1 MINITIFNSYMYF
14 LIITGKYFLFLK
26 RIFSRFEKRRVYLPK
41 IMHEINELGI
51 SSIGFVAFISI
62 FVGAVVTLQVAYNME
77 NPLLPS
83 YLIGLAS
90 RDSIILEFS
99 PTMISLVLAGKIGSH
114 IASSLGTMRVTE
126 QIDALEVMGI
136 NSASLL
142 VLPKI
147 IASILINPFLIIM
160 SIFLGIIGGW
170 LAGNMTGLCPTE
182 EFLIGLQ
189 YEFIPFNIAY
199 ALIKTVIFAFI
210 ITTVCAFFGYNT
222 KGGALEVGQSSTKGV
237 VYTSILI
244 IISNY
249 LITHILLN

>member
-1 MINITIFNSYMYF
+1 MDF
-14 LIITGKYFLFLK
+14 LTTTGYYVLFLK
-26 RIFSRFEKRRVYLPK
+26 SIFSRFERRRVYIPR
-41 IMHEINELGI
+41 IIHEINELGM

-77 NPLLPS
+77 NPLLPT

-136 NSASLL
+136 NSASYL
-142 VLPKI
+142 VFPKI
-147 IASILINPFLIIM
+147 CATIIINPFLIIL
-160 SIFLGIIGGW
+160 SIALGIVGGW
-170 LAGNMTGLCPTE
+170 LAGNMTGICPTE

-199 ALIKTVIFAFI
+199 ALIKTMIFAFI
-210 ITTVCAFFGYNT
+210 ITTICAFYGYNT
-222 KGGALEVGQSSTKGV
+222 QGGALEVGQASTKGV

-244 IISNY
+244 IIFNY
-249 LITHILLN
+249 LITHLLLN

>member
-14 LIITGKYFLFLK
+14 LIITGRYFLFLK

>member
-1 MINITIFNSYMYF
+1 MDF
-14 LIITGKYFLFLK
+14 LTITGKYVLFLK
-26 RIFSRFEKRRVYLPK
+26 RIFSRFERRRVYIPR
-41 IMHEINELGI
+41 IIHEINELGM

-77 NPLLPS
+77 NPLLPT

-136 NSASLL
+136 NSASYL
-142 VLPKI
+142 VFPKI
-147 IASILINPFLIIM
+147 CATIIINPFLIIL
-160 SIFLGIIGGW
+160 SIALGIVGGW
-170 LAGNMTGLCPTE
+170 LAGNMTGICPTE
-182 EFLIGLQ
+182 EFLMGLQ

-199 ALIKTVIFAFI
+199 ALIKTMIFAFI
-210 ITTVCAFFGYNT
+210 ITTICAFYGYNT
-222 KGGALEVGQSSTKGV
+222 QGGALEVGQASTKGV

-244 IISNY
+244 IIFNY
-249 LITHILLN
+249 LITHLLLN

>member
-1 MINITIFNSYMYF
+1 MYF
-14 LIITGKYFLFLK
+14 LITTGQYILFI
-26 RIFSRFEKRRVYLPK
+26 RNIFSRFEKRRVYLPK
-41 IMHEINELGI
+41 IIHEINELGM

-77 NPLLPS
+77 NPLLPT

-114 IASSLGTMRVTE
+114 ISSSLGTMRVTE

-136 NSASLL
+136 NSASYL
-142 VLPKI
+142 VFPKI
-147 IASILINPFLIIM
+147 CATIIINPFLIIL
-160 SIFLGIIGGW
+160 SIALGIIGGW
-170 LAGNMTGLCPTE
+170 LAGNLTGICPTE
-182 EFLIGLQ
+182 EFLLGLQ
-189 YEFIPFNIAY
+189 YEFIPFNLAY

-210 ITTVCAFFGYNT
+210 ITTVCAFFGYNA
-222 KGGALEVGQSSTKGV
+222 KGGALEVGQASTKGV

-244 IISNY
+244 IIFNY
-249 LITHILLN
+249 FITHLLLN

>member
-1 MINITIFNSYMYF
+1 MDF
-14 LIITGKYFLFLK
+14 LTITGNYVLFLK
-26 RIFSRFEKRRVYLPK
+26 RIFSRFESRRVYIPR
-41 IMHEINELGI
+41 IIHEINELGM

-77 NPLLPS
+77 NPLLPT

-99 PTMISLVLAGKIGSH
+99 PTMISLVLAGKMGSH

-136 NSASLL
+136 NSASYL
-142 VLPKI
+142 VFPKI
-147 IASILINPFLIIM
+147 CATVIINPFLIIL
-160 SIFLGIIGGW
+160 SIALGIVGGW
-170 LAGNMTGLCPTE
+170 LAGNMTGICPTE

-210 ITTVCAFFGYNT
+210 ITTICAFYGYNT
-222 KGGALEVGQSSTKGV
+222 EGGALEVGQASTKGV

-244 IISNY
+244 IIFNY
-249 LITHILLN
+249 LITHLLLN

>member
-1 MINITIFNSYMYF
+1 MYF
-14 LIITGKYFLFLK
+14 FIVIGRYFLFLK
-26 RIFSRFEKRRVYLPK
+26 EIFSRFENRRFYVPK
-41 IMHEINELGI
+41 ILHEINVLGM
-51 SSIGFVAFISI
+51 SSIGFVAFISV

-77 NPLLPS
+77 SPLLPK

-114 IASSLGTMRVTE
+114 IASSIGTMRVTE

-136 NSASLL
+136 NSASYL

-147 IASILINPFLIIM
+147 IALILINPFLIILSM
-160 SIFLGIIGGW
+160 ILGILGGW

-182 EFLIGLQ
+182 EFLLGLQ
-189 YEFIPFNIAY
+189 YEFISFNIAY
-199 ALIKTVIFAFI
+199 ALIKTVIFSFI
-210 ITTVCAFFGYNT
+210 IATICSFFGFYT
-222 KGGALEVGQSSTKGV
+222 KGGALEVGQSSTQAV
-237 VYTSILI
+237 VSTSILI
-244 IISNY
+244 IIFNY